1 MTFLKISQNQ
11 SIKIEQDYALQS
23 FTLLLLLKCWLI
35 QTAELLTWVTVNI
48 VTANNNYPPLMQ
60 PTVQQS
66 MTSISWQL
74 KCGSYLFW
82 KM

>member
-1 MTFLKISQNQ
+1 MGGIMTFLKISQNQ

-35 QTAELLTWVTVNI
+35 QTAELLTWATVNI

-66 MTSISWQL
+66 MTSISWQESEE
-74 KCGSYLFW
+74 C
-82 KM
+82 